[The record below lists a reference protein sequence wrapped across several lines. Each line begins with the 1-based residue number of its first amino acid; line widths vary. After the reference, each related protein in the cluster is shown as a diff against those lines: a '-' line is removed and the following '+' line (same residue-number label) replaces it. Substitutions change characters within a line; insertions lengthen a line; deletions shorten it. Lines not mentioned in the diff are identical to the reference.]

1 MVAFAFDI
9 TAEKILIYKNMK
21 FPMKLNRSH
30 VIVSLG
36 SMVFIMILM
45 SVLGYLKFS
54 EGYESPEALEAELKQ
69 LMDEMTA
76 SPVVQ
81 ELISSTEDEVPMVEP
96 EPELEEGDMEM
107 MGPGP
112 MQMEMMNPG
121 SMGM

>member
-1 MVAFAFDI
+1 
-9 TAEKILIYKNMK
+9 MK

-36 SMVFIMILM
+36 SMVFIVILM

-107 MGPGP
+107 MAPDP
-112 MQMEMMNPG
+112 MQMELMGPG
-121 SMGM
+121 SMDM

>member
-1 MVAFAFDI
+1 
-9 TAEKILIYKNMK
+9 MK

-36 SMVFIMILM
+36 SMVFIVILM

-54 EGYESPEALEAELKQ
+54 EGYESPEALEDELKQ
-69 LMDEMTA
+69 LMADMTA

-81 ELISSTEDEVPMVEP
+81 ELVSSTDDEVPMVEP
-96 EPELEEGDMEM
+96 EPELEPEEGEMEM

-112 MQMEMMNPG
+112 MQMEMMGPG
-121 SMGM
+121 PMGM

>member
-1 MVAFAFDI
+1 
-9 TAEKILIYKNMK
+9 MK

-69 LMDEMTA
+69 LMADMTA

-81 ELISSTEDEVPMVEP
+81 ELVSSTEDEVPMVEPEP

>member
-1 MVAFAFDI
+1 
-9 TAEKILIYKNMK
+9 MK

-36 SMVFIMILM
+36 SMVFIVILM

-54 EGYESPEALEAELKQ
+54 EGYESPEALEDELKQ
-69 LMDEMTA
+69 LMADMTA

-81 ELISSTEDEVPMVEP
+81 ELVSSTEDEVPMVEP
-96 EPELEEGDMEM
+96 EPEPELELEPEEGEMEM

-112 MQMEMMNPG
+112 MQMEMMGPG
-121 SMGM
+121 PMGM

>member
-1 MVAFAFDI
+1 
-9 TAEKILIYKNMK
+9 MK

-36 SMVFIMILM
+36 SMVFIVILM

-81 ELISSTEDEVPMVEP
+81 ELISSTEDEVPMVE
-96 EPELEEGDMEM
+96 LEEGDMEM
-107 MGPGP
+107 MAPDP
-112 MQMEMMNPG
+112 MQMELMGPG
-121 SMGM
+121 SMDM

>member
-1 MVAFAFDI
+1 
-9 TAEKILIYKNMK
+9 MK

-36 SMVFIMILM
+36 SMVFIVILM

-54 EGYESPEALEAELKQ
+54 EGYESPEALEDELKQ
-69 LMDEMTA
+69 LMADMTA